1 MDKNTK
7 DIFKRLQEYKIYIME
22 GQRNN
27 EAEKIRVK
35 VSDLIKKFKTKQDII
50 DYCRENSKIYF

>member
-7 DIFKRLQEYKIYIME
+7 DIFKRLQKVKILIME

-27 EAEKIRVK
+27 EPEKVRVK
-35 VSDLIKKFKTKQDII
+35 VSDLVKKFKTKQDIV
-50 DYCRENSKIYF
+50 DYCRENSKIYY

>member
-7 DIFKRLQEYKIYIME
+7 DIFKRLQECKIYIME
-22 GQRNN
+22 GPRNN
-27 EAEKIRVK
+27 EAEKVRVK

>member
-1 MDKNTK
+1 
-7 DIFKRLQEYKIYIME
+7 ME
-22 GQRNN
+22 GPRNN
-27 EAEKIRVK
+27 EDEKVRVK